1 MIIDTSQSRNNR
13 RGQTLIEA
21 LMALSV
27 ITMGFLGIFALL
39 SKSFFF
45 NRVISD
51 QLTATY
57 LASEGVEVAKNL
69 IDHDVYSGA
78 AWGNCFVGYVN
89 GNGTADLALD
99 NTTVDCGTLTTYAST
114 MRLQF
119 DPATNVYS
127 YRTTAGSVATGF
139 SRDVRVALA
148 SSSNEI
154 TVSGI
159 VTWDTGPLTSR
170 SIMLEDHF
178 YKWR

>member
-1 MIIDTSQSRNNR
+1 MIFCKTRISGQ

-78 AWGNCFVGYVN
+78 AWGSCFAGSRNLN
-89 GNGTADLALD
+89 GNGVGEFALD
-99 NTTVDCGTLTTYAST
+99 SASVDCAARWDPT

-119 DPATNVYS
+119 DPATNAYS

-139 SRDVRVALA
+139 SRDVRVAL
-148 SSSNEI
+148 SGNEI
-154 TVSGI
+154 TVAGI
-159 VTWDTGPLTSR
+159 VTWDTGPLTAR